1 VPGTEAPA
9 VRGRRVLLGVT
20 GGVAAY
26 KACILTRLLAQAGAT
41 VQVVMT
47 ASATRFVGPDT
58 FAALSGRP
66 CYTDLWEEPGTVLHV
81 KLAHEA
87 DVVVVAPAT
96 ANVIAK
102 LASGIA
108 DDLLTSV
115 LLEATCPVVLAP
127 AMHTRMWEHPATRMN
142 VRTLEERGARVV
154 GPAAGSGKGRPE
166 IFPSA

>member
-1 VPGTEAPA
+1 MS
-9 VRGRRVLLGVT
+9 LQNKDLILGVT
-20 GGVAAY
+20 GSIAAY
-26 KACILTRLLAQAGAT
+26 KAAELVRRLVERGAQ

-66 CYTDLWEEPGTVLHV
+66 CHKDLWEEPGTVLHV

-102 LASGIA
+102 LA
-108 DDLLTSV
+108 
-115 LLEATCPVVLAP
+115 
-127 AMHTRMWEHPATRMN
+127 
-142 VRTLEERGARVV
+142 
-154 GPAAGSGKGRPE
+154 
-166 IFPSA
+166 